1 MTTLAARPS
10 PTSEVPL
17 PAPRRYPSL
26 YQINT
31 RVLLTG
37 LSRQLN
43 RPATLDD
50 IPDSELDWLADS
62 GFDWVW
68 FLGVWQTGSAGRK
81 VSLENPE
88 WRREFREL
96 LPDFADDDV
105 CGSCFAIQAYSIHS
119 DLGGNA
125 ERERRRTR
133 LHGRGLRLL
142 LAFVPNHTAPDHQWV
157 QDHPEYYIHGTV
169 EQLQRE

>member
-10 PTSEVPL
+10 RTPELPL
-17 PAPRRYPSL
+17 PVPSRFPSL

-31 RVLLTG
+31 RVRLTE
-37 LSRQLN
+37 LSRELN

-50 IPDSELDWLADS
+50 VPDSELDSLAVS

-96 LPDFADDDV
+96 LPDFSDKDV
-105 CGSCFAIQAYSIHS
+105 CGSCFAIQNYTVHS
-119 DLGGNA
+119 DFGGNSA
-125 ERERRRTR
+125 LARFRQR
-133 LHGRGLRLL
+133 LDERGLRLML
-142 LAFVPNHTAPDHQWV
+142 DFVP
-157 QDHPEYYIHGTV
+157 
-169 EQLQRE
+169 